1 MLPQNPPQPNCS
13 YFPLKL
19 LSVGTQT
26 SNLMTESFVGVA
38 VPATR
43 QNCGSAVLVVQ
54 PVLPV
59 AQPGGVLIGKPFFN
73 SLLD

>member
-1 MLPQNPPQPNCS
+1 MLPQNPPHPSCS

-26 SNLMTESFVGVA
+26 SKLMIESVVGVA
-38 VPATR
+38 VLATR
-43 QNCGSAVLVVQ
+43 QNWGRPVFVVH

-59 AQPGGVLIGKPFFN
+59 AQPGGVLNAPPVT
-73 SLLD
+73 D